1 MTDKKLDQQATNVSD
16 QAKPQTEDSKVSTLP
31 QDGSLDETA
40 LDQVSGG
47 ILTTPPAHIT
57 LEPGG

>member
-1 MTDKKLDQQATNVSD
+1 MTEKKLDQQRGNVGD
-16 QAKPQTEDSKVSTLP
+16 QTRPQTEGSKVSTLP